1 MMTTTALQ
9 FDEIIAQC
17 RELFQKKQT
26 DYGASFRILRTL
38 SVIDQILI
46 KVKSV
51 RNYQITGVS
60 KVGESEEENFVAIV
74 NYSVIGLIQITKG
87 VADDFDGTREEMM
100 MLYDRFTAEAK
111 ALMER
116 KNHDY
121 GEAWRDM
128 EIPSITDMIYQKIL
142 RMKMILRNR
151 EVTLASEGLD
161 ANFYDM
167 LNYSVFCLIKLTE
180 QKETP
185 PIQFI

>member
-1 MMTTTALQ
+1 MTQTALQ
-9 FDEIIAQC
+9 FDEIIAEC
-17 RELFQKKQT
+17 RALFSKKQT

-46 KVKSV
+46 KVKSL
-51 RNYQITGVS
+51 RNYQITGIS
-60 KVGESEEENFVAIV
+60 KVGESEADNFIAIV
-74 NYSVIGLIQITKG
+74 NYSVIGLIQIKKG
-87 VADDFDGTREEMM
+87 VADDFDGSREEML
-100 MLYDRFTAEAK
+100 MLYDDFVAEAK

-128 EIPSITDMIYQKIL
+128 EISSITDMIYQKIL
-142 RMKMILRNR
+142 RMKMILRNQ

-167 LNYSVFCLIKLTE
+167 LNYSVFCLIKLAEEKQTY
-180 QKETP
+180 P
-185 PIQFI
+185 PKFT